1 LDPTLGQITCF
12 AGSYVPKGFLVC
24 DGRVLRADDF
34 PALGQ
39 WLSNRFGGD
48 GASTFGLPNLPP
60 VETLPW
66 GATPGASTSGTPMN
80 WIMAA
85 EGTAPNSGSL
95 GLVSEVR
102 PFAQPPDPG
111 GALAQS
117 WLPCD
122 GRLMNI
128 DGSLLLYNLLGNQFG
143 GKFPTTFALPD
154 LPPMMASNGVGRPVP
169 LQQYICIDGRYPA
182 TDCDAVNP
190 SGTGAADQQQ
200 PNPLVAAR
208 QSLRRRGQQDLR
220 SPQREGERRPDF
232 VRHRLDRSFSAVAV
246 VLSAAAT
253 LPTATSRAD
262 RPPCSRRRRQGNRR
276 LQGTDRAST
285 TGS

>member
-12 AGSYVPKGFLVC
+12 AGSYVPKGFLAC
-24 DGRVLRADDF
+24 DGRTLRMNDY

-39 WLSNRFGGD
+39 WLGNTFGGD
-48 GASTFGLPNLPP
+48 AASTFGLPNLPP
-60 VETLPW
+60 IETLPW
-66 GATPGASTSGTPMN
+66 GATPGPPMS

-122 GRLMNI
+122 GRVMNI

-143 GKFPTTFALPD
+143 GKFPTTFALPN
-154 LPPMMASNGVGRPVP
+154 LPPMEGATNGAGRPVP
-169 LQQYICIDGRYPA
+169 LQHYICIDGRYPA
-182 TDCDAVNP
+182 TECDAVNP
-190 SGTGAADQQQ
+190 SDARHFQEGMMASVCR
-200 PNPLVAAR
+200 VATFQAPR
-208 QSLRRRGQQDLR
+208 LCGFAMLQGQ
-220 SPQREGERRPDF
+220 E
-232 VRHRLDRSFSAVAV
+232 
-246 VLSAAAT
+246 
-253 LPTATSRAD
+253 LPTSNNQTLWLLLGNLYGGVANKTYVLPNVKESEDQTSYVIVWSGVF
-262 RPPCSRRRRQGNRR
+262 PPSP
-276 LQGTDRAST
+276 
-285 TGS
+285 